1 MALGRG
7 EDLVP
12 APFADEGPG
21 MVAKQALARIQRV
34 PGVPRSRCVRW
45 RRLRGVDT
53 CGDGVGCV
61 ETGGSVVGG
70 EKARAK
76 TSMPWRERGIRGAPL
91 FASAFARAART
102 SSGDGSCASDVSRD
116 IPSPVEA
123 RVARRDAPEP
133 DAKLPGLLVQKS
145 GQVGD
150 VVTGDFVFRIL
161 SSHEQTV
168 RWTSPR

>member
-1 MALGRG
+1 M
-7 EDLVP
+7 
-12 APFADEGPG
+12 
-21 MVAKQALARIQRV
+21 
-34 PGVPRSRCVRW
+34 
-45 RRLRGVDT
+45 
-53 CGDGVGCV
+53 
-61 ETGGSVVGG
+61 GG

-102 SSGDGSCASDVSRD
+102 SSGDGSCDSDVSRD

-150 VVTGDFVFRIL
+150 VVTVDSYFVFYPRMSKSSMDISPLTPNMKSEMHTGSQCSL
-161 SSHEQTV
+161 SVSGQSASGFDT
-168 RWTSPR
+168 

>member
-1 MALGRG
+1 M
-7 EDLVP
+7 
-12 APFADEGPG
+12 
-21 MVAKQALARIQRV
+21 
-34 PGVPRSRCVRW
+34 
-45 RRLRGVDT
+45 
-53 CGDGVGCV
+53 
-61 ETGGSVVGG
+61 GG

-102 SSGDGSCASDVSRD
+102 SSGDGSCDSDVSRD

-150 VVTGDFVFRIL
+150 VVTVDSYFVFYPRMSKQFDGHL
-161 SSHEQTV
+161 PVNTKYEVGDADWFTV
-168 RWTSPR
+168 QSLGEWSKRFRF